1 MIHNIEYWI
10 KQADF
15 KGNDL
20 IVFENAVEAE
30 DYNLMRIIVDGVID
44 DLKVE
49 IDENLVNDRLDDV
62 QLILPRYKSLLQL
75 ESLILDNL

>member
-1 MIHNIEYWI
+1 MIPNIEYWI

-30 DYNLMRIIVDGVID
+30 DYNLMRVIVDGVID

-62 QLILPRYKSLLQL
+62 QLILPRYKSLLHL